1 MRHER
6 RMFTSVSIE
15 SIKQL
20 DYSIRSPNTNIPRV
34 LSSTFSQNLI

>member
-1 MRHER
+1 MRREK

-20 DYSIRSPNTNIPRV
+20 DYSIKSPNTSIPLV
-34 LSSTFSQNLI
+34 LSSTFSQNLT